1 VEEGEKIMTNLI
13 GWITTILTLTVG
25 TLDNVPV
32 TLGMIVAGTLVLGI
46 AFYAVKQLKGRG

>member
-1 VEEGEKIMTNLI
+1 MTNLI

-25 TLDNVPV
+25 TLDSVPV